1 MSNQRKEKEG
11 KSEGESVFKRY
22 DIFGQTEGF
31 NLTQESPEFKSSAG
45 TVLTAI
51 VFLITILFTIQSII
65 VLQKRNGT
73 LFMTAV
79 KTNKNDDSRIFTEED
94 GF

>member
-31 NLTQESPEFKSSAG
+31 NLT
-45 TVLTAI
+45 
-51 VFLITILFTIQSII
+51 
-65 VLQKRNGT
+65 
-73 LFMTAV
+73 
-79 KTNKNDDSRIFTEED
+79 
-94 GF
+94 